1 MITGGDSVVQG
12 PSINNTMHSDS
23 NKVKWVKVI
32 SPMIKNKTLEY
43 LPHLM
48 VSKDIWFELEIS
60 VHVNWTMAAR
70 NQVEDNVVMSDNESL
85 PEVDNKSITLRSAQ
99 Q

>member
-1 MITGGDSVVQG
+1 M
-12 PSINNTMHSDS
+12 
-23 NKVKWVKVI
+23 K
-32 SPMIKNKTLEY
+32 KNKTLEY

-48 VSKDIWFELEIS
+48 VSNYIWFELEIS

-99 Q
+99 QRRKPRNCKFCSTRN